1 MVSSLSTHTKKKAM
15 VNMKRKSISMRKSQ
29 MFKAISAVSLSKEL
43 HPSYAELHEEDM
55 DGFMDETGKTIRWQ
69 RMSEAAD
76 PVYAKGKCFGRGERI
91 YSDTEAVELVNQ
103 INEDLYE
110 KLEARRK
117 AISNWKRLKI
127 VIVILKMSGGR
138 VDESG
143 QDDKEDKEEP
153 RMQTCDEW
161 FSKFVIMP
169 FSRYI
174 IGWNIF
180 MTMVYLFSIIQDTL
194 IMGFHLRLLL
204 IPEMN
209 MWQMVFSLVMIIDII
224 LRFFVAIRQSQTEE
238 DKEEDNEE
246 EISFKATKKSKV
258 DAEDE
263 DENEDDVALSRK
275 QK

>member
-1 MVSSLSTHTKKKAM
+1 
-15 VNMKRKSISMRKSQ
+15 
-29 MFKAISAVSLSKEL
+29 
-43 HPSYAELHEEDM
+43 
-55 DGFMDETGKTIRWQ
+55 
-69 RMSEAAD
+69 
-76 PVYAKGKCFGRGERI
+76 
-91 YSDTEAVELVNQ
+91 
-103 INEDLYE
+103 
-110 KLEARRK
+110 
-117 AISNWKRLKI
+117 
-127 VIVILKMSGGR
+127 
-138 VDESG
+138 
-143 QDDKEDKEEP
+143 
-153 RMQTCDEW
+153 
-161 FSKFVIMP
+161 MP

-263 DENEDDVALSRK
+263 DENDDDVALSRK

>member
-1 MVSSLSTHTKKKAM
+1 MIKEAQRKVAMSATKSSNISKSAISEYNDGVSVATRLKPQIVPSFDKKKRSLA
-15 VNMKRKSISMRKSQ
+15 VRKSQ

-143 QDDKEDKEEP
+143 QDDK
-153 RMQTCDEW
+153 
-161 FSKFVIMP
+161 
-169 FSRYI
+169 
-174 IGWNIF
+174 
-180 MTMVYLFSIIQDTL
+180 
-194 IMGFHLRLLL
+194 
-204 IPEMN
+204 
-209 MWQMVFSLVMIIDII
+209 
-224 LRFFVAIRQSQTEE
+224 
-238 DKEEDNEE
+238 
-246 EISFKATKKSKV
+246 
-258 DAEDE
+258 
-263 DENEDDVALSRK
+263 
-275 QK
+275 